1 MHIAGLLVR
10 VQTSYSRS
18 KVVHDAVLVMYC
30 RQVSVD
36 SGAAWLVGRNVC
48 GDRKVIISIDP
59 AIICNRKRRI
69 CSIDT
74 DLVINLEYRLM
85 LPPEL

>member
-1 MHIAGLLVR
+1 M
-10 VQTSYSRS
+10 
-18 KVVHDAVLVMYC
+18 HDAVVVMYC

-48 GDRKVIISIDP
+48 GDRKVIISIEP